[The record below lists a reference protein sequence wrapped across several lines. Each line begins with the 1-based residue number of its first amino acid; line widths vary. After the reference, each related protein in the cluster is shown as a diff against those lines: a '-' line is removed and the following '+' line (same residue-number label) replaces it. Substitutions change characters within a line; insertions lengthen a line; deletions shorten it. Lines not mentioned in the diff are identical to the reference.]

1 MFIALLK
8 FSTPLATKCMS
19 LNNEPC
25 TTRPFLFDLNSVE
38 LKHYRFMISL
48 DKHRGSWKSFD
59 LSTIICVLNNTKY
72 IIVKVFGMIANKNE
86 AKTLVRHITFDCKY
100 KFKSKTCNSNQGKM
114 KRSWFESQHIYL

>member
-48 DKHRGSWKSFD
+48 DKHRGS
-59 LSTIICVLNNTKY
+59 
-72 IIVKVFGMIANKNE
+72 
-86 AKTLVRHITFDCKY
+86 
-100 KFKSKTCNSNQGKM
+100 
-114 KRSWFESQHIYL
+114 